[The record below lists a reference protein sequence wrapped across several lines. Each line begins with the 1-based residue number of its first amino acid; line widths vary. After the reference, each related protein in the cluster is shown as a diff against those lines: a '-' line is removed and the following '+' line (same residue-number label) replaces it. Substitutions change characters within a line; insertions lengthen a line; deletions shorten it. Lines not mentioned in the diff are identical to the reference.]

1 MSKIEVFEPPMCCSS
16 GVCGPK
22 VDTVLVQFA
31 ADLQG
36 FQRQGA
42 TVQRYNLAQTPLAF
56 AQNKTVREAL
66 AADENCLP
74 IVLVDGKTLCSGKY
88 PAAVELATALGV
100 AAPAIEAPGKR
111 GRCCGVAAAKG
122 GCC

>member
-22 VDTVLVQFA
+22 VDPVLVQFA
-31 ADLQG
+31 ADVQWLK
-36 FQRQGA
+36 RQGT
-42 TVQRYNLAQTPLAF
+42 TVQRYNLAQEPLAF
-56 AQNKTVREAL
+56 AHNETVREAL

-74 IVLVDGKTLCSGKY
+74 IVLVDGKTLCTGKY
-88 PAAVELATALGV
+88 PAAAEMAAALGV

-111 GRCCGVAAAKG
+111 GRCCGGAAAKG